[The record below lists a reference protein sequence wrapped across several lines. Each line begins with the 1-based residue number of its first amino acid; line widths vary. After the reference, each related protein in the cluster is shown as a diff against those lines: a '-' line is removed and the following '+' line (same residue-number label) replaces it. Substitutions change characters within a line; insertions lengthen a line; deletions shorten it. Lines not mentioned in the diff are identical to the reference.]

1 MFDARVDLMPI
12 PIKVR
17 RTRHAELVFLQSVES
32 VGYVERFG
40 AFGAW
45 NVDAEFF
52 KIRWVQCGSQ

>member
-40 AFGAW
+40 AFGA
-45 NVDAEFF
+45 
-52 KIRWVQCGSQ
+52 